1 MINLTPIS
9 ENIQKRLFEKMSVL
23 GREQVA
29 INNTVTTSSNNSS
42 NNSINTSSITC

>member
-23 GREQVA
+23 GREHMA
-29 INNTVTTSSNNSS
+29 INNTLESIVHPDSSQSPNFVG
-42 NNSINTSSITC
+42 